1 MKYDFSGAMKA
12 KEGGKVLTPGIKNAE
27 FKGVEFNSITSQSK
41 GDTYNTLSLKLD
53 VEGYGEYVQNFFEP
67 QSDERTEGQWGTN
80 ASQLDHFL
88 ITVRE
93 ILEAINPQIITDIDN
108 GTIKLTG
115 TFKQIVQKVAELTA
129 SGIGTEVQ
137 VKFIPQSNGY
147 VSMPSYPARITKNG
161 DLGISTRIIG
171 HDLTLTSQE
180 QKKIDAAKNA
190 KPTNMAAKPS
200 VNNILSGMS
209 SDLNTSEEDESDLPF

>member
-12 KEGGKVLTPGIKNAE
+12 KEGGKVLTPGIKNAK
-27 FKGVEFNSITSQSK
+27 FKGVEFGTLTSQSK
-41 GDTYNTLSLKLD
+41 GDTYNILSLKLD
-53 VEGYGEYVQNFFEP
+53 IEGYGEYTQNFFEP
-67 QSDERTEGQWGTN
+67 QSDERSETQWGMN

-93 ILEAINPQIITDIDN
+93 ILEAVNPQIITDIDN
-108 GTIKLTG
+108 GTVKLTG

-129 SGIGTEVQ
+129 PGIDIEVQ

-190 KPTNMAAKPS
+190 KPTDMAAKPS
-200 VNNILSGMS
+200 VNNILSDMS
-209 SDLNTSEEDESDLPF
+209 ADLSTADDESDLPF